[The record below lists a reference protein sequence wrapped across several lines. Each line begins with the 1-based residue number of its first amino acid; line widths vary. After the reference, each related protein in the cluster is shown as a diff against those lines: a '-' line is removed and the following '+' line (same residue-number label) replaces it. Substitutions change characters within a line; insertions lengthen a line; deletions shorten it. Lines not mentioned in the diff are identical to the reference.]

1 MSQKK
6 RIKEGKERVICSDL
20 HLKLSSHKQPGMTLF
35 YVVFIVFQEPIHL
48 RNRELLVLRTQLQQK
63 VEELQ
68 KELEIKNSRGILGSS
83 PPRMSSPVNV

>member
-1 MSQKK
+1 MMFYL
-6 RIKEGKERVICSDL
+6 C
-20 HLKLSSHKQPGMTLF
+20 LF
-35 YVVFIVFQEPIHL
+35 YIYSCMVNLQEPIHL

-68 KELEIKNSRGILGSS
+68 RELELKHSRGILTNS